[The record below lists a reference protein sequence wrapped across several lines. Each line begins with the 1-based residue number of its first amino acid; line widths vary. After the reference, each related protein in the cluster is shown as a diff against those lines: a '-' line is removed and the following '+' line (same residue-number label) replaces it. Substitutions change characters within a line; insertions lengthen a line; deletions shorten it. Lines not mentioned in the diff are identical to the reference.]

1 MSSQIYGLLARFESP
16 EDLMKAAVK
25 VRDKGFQKFDCHT
38 PYPVHGM
45 DDAMGLK
52 RSVLGYVVGVGAVG
66 GASVGMLL
74 QWYVSTVDYPIVISG
89 KPLFSWQAYMIITF
103 VLMVLGGALSSL
115 LGMFHLNRMP
125 TFNHPLFN
133 SKIFE
138 KATDDYFFIS
148 IECEDPLFDEKK
160 TVDFLSSIGGKDI
173 EVVNK

>member
-1 MSSQIYGLLARFESP
+1 MSSQLYGLLARFESP

-52 RSVLGYVVGVGAVG
+52 RSILGYIVGVGAVG
-66 GASVGMLL
+66 GATVGMLL

-125 TFNHPLFN
+125 TFSHPLFN

>member
-1 MSSQIYGLLARFESP
+1 MNSQIYGLLARFESP

-52 RSVLGYVVGVGAVG
+52 RSILGYIVGVGAVG
-66 GASVGMLL
+66 GATVGMLL

-125 TFNHPLFN
+125 TFSHPLFN